1 MHRPTLERMS
11 TPPPSEGL
19 SLAAVAPIVET
30 RILVDTVEIFRAG
43 EPVLEPGLRRV
54 PPRPGSDRLHGGRCD
69 LLRRG
74 PGLVLS
80 LEGQAYADD
89 TRNRYR
95 LLTPLDVPLASREDR
110 VRVIVATQDPGLIN
124 RVWRVM
130 DISDANSLAVVRTT
144 WLDEVHPDHRGVSR
158 CHWIFAGQG

>member
-1 MHRPTLERMS
+1 MDLPCR
-11 TPPPSEGL
+11 
-19 SLAAVAPIVET
+19 
-30 RILVDTVEIFRAG
+30 
-43 EPVLEPGLRRV
+43 EPVLDPDSGEYHPGPDQILYT
-54 PPRPGSDRLHGGRCD
+54 GAGAIFSAG
-69 LLRRG
+69 G

-80 LEGQAYADD
+80 LEGQAYVDD

-110 VRVIVATQDPGLIN
+110 VRVTVATQDLGLIN

-144 WLDEVHPDHRGVSR
+144 WLDEVTQTTG
-158 CHWIFAGQG
+158 A

>member
-1 MHRPTLERMS
+1 MS
-11 TPPPSEGL
+11 TPPPPSEGL

-30 RILVDTVEIFRAG
+30 RILVDTVEIFRPGPEVLDPDTGEYHPGPDEVVYTGPGAMFAAG
-43 EPVLEPGLRRV
+43 
-54 PPRPGSDRLHGGRCD
+54 
-69 LLRRG
+69 G

-95 LLTPLDVPLASREDR
+95 LLTPLDAPLASREDF
-110 VRVIVATQDPGLIN
+110 VRVIAATQDGGLLN
-124 RVWRVM
+124 RVWRVL

-144 WLDEVHPDHRGVSR
+144 WLDESTQTATNPEPTVAAVE
-158 CHWIFAGQG
+158 A

>member
-1 MHRPTLERMS
+1 MS

-19 SLAAVAPIVET
+19 SLAAIAPIVET
-30 RILVDTVEIFRAG
+30 RILVDTVEIFRPG
-43 EPVLEPGLRRV
+43 EPVLDPDSGEYEPGPDAIV
-54 PPRPGSDRLHGGRCD
+54 YTGSGAIFSAG
-69 LLRRG
+69 G

-95 LLTPLDVPLASREDR
+95 LLTPLDAPLASREDQ
-110 VRVIVATQDPGLIN
+110 VRVIAATQDGGLIN
-124 RVWRVM
+124 RVWRVL

-144 WLDEVHPDHRGVSR
+144 WLDESTQTTG
-158 CHWIFAGQG
+158 A